1 MPPMSKR
8 LLALTFSISAV
19 LAACTADTP
28 SSAPATP
35 DAAPQA
41 AAPAATDPV
50 KETVMP
56 TLMSDDINQLVP
68 AGMQLV
74 DSVRGDLTGKGLDD
88 ALLVAALPTAP
99 QAELGQGSPRSVL
112 LLRND
117 GNGQLQVAARNDRLV
132 PCERC
137 GGIAGDPY
145 AYSHIEGG
153 HFTVSV
159 SGGSRQR
166 WASDY
171 RFQYRAQDDSW
182 QLASVIREVTDT
194 VTGQN
199 QRQQLDAAAVTG
211 ALSFADFDP
220 ASLPAAPALEEE
232 LN

>member
-8 LLALTFSISAV
+8 LLALSLSISAV

-28 SSAPATP
+28 STPAAP
-35 DAAPQA
+35 DAATQT
-41 AAPAATDPV
+41 AAPTATDSA
-50 KETVMP
+50 KKTVMP
-56 TLMSDDINQLVP
+56 TLMSEDINLLVP
-68 AGMQLV
+68 AGMTLV

-88 ALLVAALPTAP
+88 ALLVAAPPSAP
-99 QAELGQGSPRSVL
+99 EAGLGQGSPRSVL

-117 GNGQLQVAARNDRLV
+117 GNGQLQVAARNERLV

-145 AYSHIEGG
+145 AYSRIENG

-171 RFQYRAQDDSW
+171 RFQYQAQDDSW
-182 QLASVIREVTDT
+182 QLASVTREITDT
-194 VTGQN
+194 ATGQN
-199 QRQQLDAAAVTG
+199 QRQQLEADALTVP
-211 ALSFADFDP
+211 LSFEHFDP
-220 ASLPAAPALEEE
+220 ATLPRAPELEEQVH
-232 LN
+232 

>member
-8 LLALTFSISAV
+8 LLALSLSISAV

-28 SSAPATP
+28 STPAAP
-35 DAAPQA
+35 DAATQT
-41 AAPAATDPV
+41 AAPTATDSA
-50 KETVMP
+50 KEAVMP
-56 TLMSDDINQLVP
+56 TLMSDDIHQLVP
-68 AGMQLV
+68 AGMTLV

-88 ALLVAALPTAP
+88 ALLVAAPPTAP
-99 QAELGQGSPRSVL
+99 EAELGQGSPRSVL

-117 GNGQLQVAARNDRLV
+117 GSGQLQVAARNDRLV

-137 GGIAGDPY
+137 GGMAGDPY
-145 AYSHIEGG
+145 AYSRIEAG
-153 HFTVSV
+153 HFTISV

-171 RFQYRAQDDSW
+171 RFQYRPQSNSW
-182 QLASVIREVTDT
+182 QLASVTREITDT

-199 QRQQLDAAAVTG
+199 QRQELEASALGG

-220 ASLPAAPALEEE
+220 ASLPAAPELEEP

>member
-8 LLALTFSISAV
+8 LLALSLSISAV
-19 LAACTADTP
+19 LAACNADTH
-28 SSAPATP
+28 SAPA
-35 DAAPQA
+35 APGAVSQT
-41 AAPAATDPV
+41 AAPAATDPA
-50 KETVMP
+50 KEAVMP
-56 TLMSDDINQLVP
+56 TLMSEDINQLVP
-68 AGMQLV
+68 AGMTLV
-74 DSVRGDLTGKGLDD
+74 DSVRGDLTGQGHAD
-88 ALLVAALPTAP
+88 ALLVAAPPTAP
-99 QAELGQGSPRSVL
+99 ETELGQGSPRSVL

-117 GNGQLQVAARNDRLV
+117 GNGKLQVAARNDRLV

-145 AYSHIEGG
+145 AYSRIDGG
-153 HFTVSV
+153 KFTVSV

-171 RFQYRAQDDSW
+171 HFQYQPQDNSW
-182 QLASVIREVTDT
+182 QLVSVTREITDT

-199 QRQQLDAAAVTG
+199 QRQQLEADALDG

-220 ASLPAAPALEEE
+220 AGLPAAPELEDD